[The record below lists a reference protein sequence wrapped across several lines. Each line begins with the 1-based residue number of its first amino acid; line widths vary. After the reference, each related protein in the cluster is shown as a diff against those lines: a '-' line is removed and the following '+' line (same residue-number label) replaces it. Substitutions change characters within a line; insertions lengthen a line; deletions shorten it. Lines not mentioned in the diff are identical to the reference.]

1 MIPESY
7 AKYETSVTVGCV
19 NYNSIW
25 GDKAA
30 NLDKI
35 KGLIREA
42 ANQGV
47 NIVAF
52 PELALTGYESNEDHS
67 LHRKLAET
75 IPGPATDE
83 IAALAKELD
92 LYVIFGMP
100 EHEADNPDL
109 LFISCPL
116 IGPEGLIG
124 TYRKL
129 HLGPPP
135 IFAETLIFKG
145 GDSVPVF
152 DTRYGPI
159 GIQICGDFWT
169 VPELSRIQ
177 MLKGAR
183 LIFNCSGSPDSPGK
197 PYYMGQQTGARA
209 TENLVYTASANMT
222 GKERTISFYGHSTIA
237 GPDFPRFAKIYA
249 QGGYAEEIVTATL
262 NFTKLHRFRNAL
274 DLVEVVRSDVILEE
288 FQKLAD
294 ADNPNISL
302 TMSREE

>member
-1 MIPESY
+1 MIPEAY
-7 AKYETSVTVGCV
+7 AKYEPQVTVGCV
-19 NYNSIW
+19 NYASIW

-30 NLDKI
+30 NLKKI

-67 LHRKLAET
+67 LHGTLAET

-83 IAALAKELD
+83 IVSLARELD
-92 LYVIFGMP
+92 IYVILGMP
-100 EHEADNPDL
+100 ERDADNPDICY
-109 LFISCPL
+109 ISCPL
-116 IGPEGLIG
+116 IGPEGLVG

-129 HLGPPP
+129 HIAPPP
-135 IFAETLIFKG
+135 IFAETLSFQG

-152 DTRYGPI
+152 ETRYGPI
-159 GIQICGDFWT
+159 GIQICGDFWCY
-169 VPELSRIQ
+169 PELSRVL

-183 LIFNCSGSPDSPGK
+183 LIFNCSGSPDAPDK

-209 TENLVYTASANMT
+209 TENLVYTASANMV
-222 GKERTISFYGHSTIA
+222 GKERNISYYGHSTIA

-249 QGGYAEEIVTATL
+249 QAGYSEELLTATL
-262 NFTKLHRFRNAL
+262 NFSKLHRFRQAL
-274 DLVEVVRSDVILEE
+274 DLVELRRSEVILEE
-288 FQKLAD
+288 FQQLAD
-294 ADNPNISL
+294 AENPNISL
-302 TMSREE
+302 TL